1 MVSPHIIP
9 NLFVSGLAFGGSHI
23 QFIHADVH
31 FDVPLNIEFGQKNDR
46 FDSCFSFQG
55 KFFHFLAI
63 NRHREI
69 EYNLLYPAS
78 VFSLFREH
86 LNSLDKGFHKLFLF
100 CFRCGMVD
108 FIKCQ

>member
-1 MVSPHIIP
+1 MLSRIFLNLLICSLTLCTGQIHLIHIK
-9 NLFVSGLAFGGSHI
+9 LYTHRMLR
-23 QFIHADVH
+23 
-31 FDVPLNIEFGQKNDR
+31 LMEFGQKTYRLDC
-46 FDSCFSFQG
+46 CFIFQG
-55 KFFHFLAI
+55 KFFYFLAI
-63 NRHREI
+63 NRHREV

-86 LNSLDKGFHKLFLF
+86 LNSLNKGFHKLFLF

>member
-1 MVSPHIIP
+1 MSVW
-9 NLFVSGLAFGGSHI
+9 LFVGKQYYRL
-23 QFIHADVH
+23 DC
-31 FDVPLNIEFGQKNDR
+31 
-46 FDSCFSFQG
+46 CFSFQG

-63 NRHREI
+63 NRHREV
-69 EYNLLYPAS
+69 EHNLPYPAS

-86 LNSLDKGFHKLFLF
+86 LNSLNKGFHKLFLF